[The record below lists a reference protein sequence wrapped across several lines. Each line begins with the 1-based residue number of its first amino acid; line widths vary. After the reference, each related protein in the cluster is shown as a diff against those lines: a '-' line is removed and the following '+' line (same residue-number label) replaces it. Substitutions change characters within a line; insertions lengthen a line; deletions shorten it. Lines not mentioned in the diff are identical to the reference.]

1 MKRLTVQIT
10 ELMIQMTRK
19 LPPQKAPSEKNF
31 NVSEA
36 MERAI
41 MGLGFNDFNK
51 LISLK
56 LFDPGTM
63 FWMNQVWL

>member
-1 MKRLTVQIT
+1 
-10 ELMIQMTRK
+10 MTRK